1 MKLDSTDSR
10 SIAMANN
17 DSEQEN
23 ENCPELL
30 LCADWCYMFV
40 HHTKV
45 QLIKARIEAE
55 TPYQVFIHTTVVD
68 ERKKSS
74 DKRNPESGTPNVKS
88 ENGGR
93 TQSGDANGISS
104 DLETKPTISGLIFIQ
119 GDVQGVKKYLQGN
132 FTGLYL
138 AKDCA
143 TGETAVIRD
152 SVMQPF
158 MRLMKLGS
166 SQIRFML
173 KHITEYA
180 KGNPLLRITSGIF
193 EGLEGYVVRID
204 RDRKLVMA
212 VGNMTVAVS
221 GVHKESFEKVEDYD
235 NTIAMLK

>member
-10 SIAMANN
+10 SIAMAYNN
-17 DSEQEN
+17 SEQKN
-23 ENCPELL
+23 EICPELL
-30 LCADWCYMFV
+30 YADWCYMFV

-45 QLIKARIEAE
+45 QLIKNRIEAE
-55 TPYQVFIHTTVVD
+55 TPHRVFIHTTVV
-68 ERKKSS
+68 RNASATSS
-74 DKRNPESGTPNVKS
+74 DV
-88 ENGGR
+88 
-93 TQSGDANGISS
+93 
-104 DLETKPTISGLIFIQ
+104 ETKPTISGLIFIQ
-119 GDVQGVKKYLQGN
+119 GDVADIKKYLQEN

-138 AKDCA
+138 ANDCA

-158 MRLMKLGS
+158 MKLMKLGS

-173 KHITEYA
+173 KPISEYA

-212 VGNMTVAVS
+212 IGDMTIAVS

-235 NTIAMLK
+235 NTILMMESASK

>member
-17 DSEQEN
+17 DSEQKN
-23 ENCPELL
+23 EICPELSL
-30 LCADWCYMFV
+30 YASWCYMFV

-45 QLIKARIEAE
+45 QLIKNRIEAE
-55 TPYQVFIHTTVVD
+55 TPYRVFIHTTVVNSGKTSKNRSAKSG
-68 ERKKSS
+68 ESS
-74 DKRNPESGTPNVKS
+74 DEKV
-88 ENGGR
+88 
-93 TQSGDANGISS
+93 
-104 DLETKPTISGLIFIQ
+104 KPTISGLIFIQ
-119 GDVQGVKKYLQGN
+119 GEVSGIKKYLQEN

-138 AKDCA
+138 ANDCA

-158 MRLMKLGS
+158 MRLMKLGT

-173 KHITEYA
+173 KPISEYA

-212 VGNMTVAVS
+212 IGDMTVAVS

-235 NTIAMLK
+235 NTISMLKR

>member
-17 DSEQEN
+17 NSEQKN
-23 ENCPELL
+23 EICPELL
-30 LCADWCYMFV
+30 LYADWCYMFV

-45 QLIKARIEAE
+45 QLIKNRIESE
-55 TPYQVFIHTTVVD
+55 TPYSVFIHTTI
-68 ERKKSS
+68 
-74 DKRNPESGTPNVKS
+74 VKNAS
-88 ENGGR
+88 A
-93 TQSGDANGISS
+93 TSS
-104 DLETKPTISGLIFIQ
+104 DLGTKPTISGLIFIQ
-119 GDVQGVKKYLQGN
+119 GDVADIKKYLQEN

-138 AKDCA
+138 ANDCA

-158 MRLMKLGS
+158 MKLMKLGT

-173 KHITEYA
+173 KPISEYA

-212 VGNMTVAVS
+212 IGDMTVAVS

-235 NTIAMLK
+235 NTISMMESASK

>member
-17 DSEQEN
+17 NSEQKN
-23 ENCPELL
+23 EICPELL
-30 LCADWCYMFV
+30 LYADWCYMFV

-45 QLIKARIEAE
+45 QLIKNRIESE
-55 TPYQVFIHTTVVD
+55 TPYSVFIHTAI
-68 ERKKSS
+68 
-74 DKRNPESGTPNVKS
+74 VKNAS
-88 ENGGR
+88 A
-93 TQSGDANGISS
+93 TSS

-119 GDVQGVKKYLQGN
+119 GDVADIKKYLQEN

-138 AKDCA
+138 ANDCA

-158 MRLMKLGS
+158 MKLMKLGS

-173 KHITEYA
+173 KPISEYA

-212 VGNMTVAVS
+212 IGDMTVAVS

-235 NTIAMLK
+235 NTISMMKSASK